1 MKQRKSRKI
10 ENTCVQRTFRLL
22 KKIYERSISRRW
34 NRKIGIENPCTNVIE
49 IFQLIATKIRYEI
62 LLFVFLETVD
72 RIFQLRQL
80 VGVSKSGTLSTEPW

>member
-1 MKQRKSRKI
+1 MNVQLVVVGI
-10 ENTCVQRTFRLL
+10 EN
-22 KKIYERSISRRW
+22 S
-34 NRKIGIENPCTNVIE
+34 NPCTNVIE